1 MGLLKK
7 KKKSSGLGTKMSRSG
22 GGSATQISTM
32 RPRYVTK
39 TPPCGD
45 TCPSGNHIRDW
56 LMVIALREKLGL
68 SLDEACERAWRMEM
82 ETNPFPA
89 VMGRVCPHP
98 CESSCNRKEKDGAVG
113 INSVERFIGDYG
125 IEHKL
130 TAEPFEGAEGN
141 DKKVAVIGAGPS
153 GLACAFQLARY
164 GYGVTVFEGLPK
176 AGGML
181 RYGIPVYRLPREVID
196 AEIDAIARLG
206 VDIRCGVKV
215 GQDVSFDELRK
226 DYDAIYVAIGAHQGK
241 GLGIEGEEGPGI
253 WTGTEFL
260 NHVNSGKSVDL
271 GQRVVIGGGDTA
283 IDAARVSKRVIT
295 DSAEISAKM
304 GADVTILYRRT
315 RTEMP
320 AIEREIE
327 EALEE
332 TSASSTWRRPKEIL
346 RDEEGAVRG
355 LIVQRMALGEP
366 DSSGRRRPV
375 PIENDTYEA
384 AAHHHDHRRVP
395 EARPGRP
402 RIRGARRR
410 LAQRRRLGFHRR
422 RRYLDRRRQHQPG
435 YRHHLHR
442 SGDARRRRHPRP
454 NAGRRAEGADRG
466 RGDHADK
473 LKIDWYEAKD
483 REVRQVKTPE
493 ERLAAPFDEVD
504 LGLTAEQALAEVE
517 RCFSCGKCFGC
528 ENCWMYCQNNVFKPR
543 PSRRST
549 ATSSTSRWSC
559 ATAAR
564 SAGKSAP
571 AASSSVSSGS
581 AMNLMRTIPLFPRGH
596 AVDRRSGWVTTGHV
610 ESGAWSA

>member
-271 GQRVVIGGGDTA
+271 GNHVVIIGGGDTA

-332 TSASSTWRRPKEIL
+332 NIGIEYLAAPKEIL

-375 PIENDTYEA
+375 PIENDTYEVPLTTMIA
-384 AAHHHDHRRVP
+384 AVSQKPDLGALGSEELGDGWLNGDDWGFTGVDGIWTGGDNINLGIATTSIGQGRKSADAIHAKMQGVEP
-395 EARPGRP
+395 KAPIEAEV
-402 RIRGARRR
+402 IT
-410 LAQRRRLGFHRR
+410 H
-422 RRYLDRRRQHQPG
+422 
-435 YRHHLHR
+435 
-442 SGDARRRRHPRP
+442 
-454 NAGRRAEGADRG
+454 
-466 RGDHADK
+466 DK
-473 LKIDWYEAKD
+473 LMIDWYEAKD

-528 ENCWMYCQNNVFKPR
+528 ENCWMYCQNNVFKKAKPQEH
-543 PSRRST
+543 
-549 ATSSTSRWSC
+549 
-559 ATAAR
+559 
-564 SAGKSAP
+564 
-571 AASSSVSSGS
+571 
-581 AMNLMRTIPLFPRGH
+581 GH
-596 AVDRRSGWVTTGHV
+596 FFDIKMELCDGCKKCWEECPCGFIIG
-610 ESGAWSA
+610 E